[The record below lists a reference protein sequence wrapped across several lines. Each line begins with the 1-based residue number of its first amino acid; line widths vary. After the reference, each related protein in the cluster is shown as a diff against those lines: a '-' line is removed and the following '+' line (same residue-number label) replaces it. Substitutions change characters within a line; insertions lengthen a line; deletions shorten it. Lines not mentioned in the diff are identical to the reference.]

1 MKSTLGAILLFM
13 GLPLFVYLQSCVP
26 AREFKELDQKYAGL
40 KDHAAVLEHTNDTL
54 SASLKEQRAVN
65 AALSA
70 RNQALLRGIDS
81 VEGDLRYL
89 QESNARLRNDYN
101 DLENLHKNL
110 LAGNQKETGR
120 LLAEI
125 QKNQSQLQERED
137 ALKELERQLYQR
149 RQDQEREAKRQ
160 EEDRKVLDSLRLS
173 LSVLAENIEKKNAD
187 IAALQKAIAQ
197 RDSVSEALRQR
208 VAGAMFG
215 FEGKGLSV
223 YQKGGRVYVSLE
235 EQLLFKQGSYDVDAK
250 GREAILALGKVLAAN
265 PDIHVEVEGHTDDV
279 PMKGTGQVKDNW
291 DLSVMR
297 ATSIVRLLTQQGKVD
312 PKRVTAAGRGEYIPL
327 DAAKTAEARKKNR
340 RTEVILIPKVET
352 LLDLVGG
359 KK

>member
-1 MKSTLGAILLFM
+1 MNSTARASLFILA
-13 GLPLFVYLQSCVP
+13 LPFFVYMQGCVP
-26 AREFKELDQKYAGL
+26 AREFKELDKKYAGL
-40 KDHAAVLEHTNDTL
+40 KDHVAALEHTNDTL

-65 AALSA
+65 AALGA
-70 RNQALLRGIDS
+70 RNQALQRAIDS

-101 DLENLHKNL
+101 DLETLHKNL

-137 ALKELERQLYQR
+137 ALKESERQLYQR
-149 RQDQEREAKRQ
+149 RQEHEREAKRQ
-160 EEDRKVLDSLRLS
+160 ETDRRTLDSLRTS
-173 LSVLAENIEKKNAD
+173 LNLMAENIQKKNAD
-187 IAALQKAIAQ
+187 IMALQKAIAE

-223 YQKGGRVYVSLE
+223 YQKGGRVYVSME
-235 EQLLFKQGSYDVDAK
+235 ERLLFKPGSYDVDAK
-250 GREAILALGKVLAAN
+250 GKEAILELGKVLLAN
-265 PDIHVEVEGHTDDV
+265 PEINVEVEGHTDDL
-279 PMKGTGQVKDNW
+279 PMKGTGQIKDNW

-297 ATSIVRLLTQQGKVD
+297 ATSIVKLLTQQAKVD
-312 PKRVTAAGRGEYIPL
+312 PRRVVASGRGEYVPIDP
-327 DAAKTAEARKKNR
+327 AKNAEARKKNR
-340 RTEVILIPKVET
+340 RTEVILIPQVET
-352 LLDLVGG
+352 LLDLVGT
-359 KK
+359 K